1 MGDIKEI
8 RLAFHLLLAGEVKNI
23 SLYGIFSLK

>member
-1 MGDIKEI
+1 MRDIKVV

-23 SLYGIFSLK
+23 SLYRIFFS